1 MARSAGAPGQRP
13 AQEGLLAWSGGPWPR
28 EPRAGKGCWGSG
40 GGGGHLLL
48 LAVGGLWDEAH
59 VDLLHV
65 GARGA
70 GRVDAECVSNVSAA
84 EVGAVPEL
92 VTGLGVAAAAGTELC
107 AGGLAAA
114 QNG

>member
-1 MARSAGAPGQRP
+1 MYNGKSLCRRTGVGA
-13 AQEGLLAWSGGPWPR
+13 
-28 EPRAGKGCWGSG
+28 
-40 GGGGHLLL
+40 GGGHLLL
-48 LAVGGLWDEAH
+48 LAVGGLWDETH

-65 GARGA
+65 GAGGA

-92 VTGLGVAAAAGTELC
+92 VTGLGVTAAAGTELC

-114 QNG
+114 QKD